1 MPLPNPQRIARG
13 CVPFARQKF
22 PPQPVVWALLLML
35 LATLACSRPTAAGA
49 SLVRVTQMGGA
60 GISGGATP
68 GVPLLQG
75 GAFVS
80 AGKLTPTP
88 DPTRTFQ
95 VAVPGS
101 KPQES
106 AAKIIPDSELVYSPS
121 TIGFDVAGTV
131 NQFGGYLSTFS
142 ETDRQ
147 GTLRSGAEVV
157 EIVAQRYSVNPRLL
171 LALLEYQSGWV
182 RSANPAQASLT
193 FPMGME
199 RGGKE
204 GLLRQLNWAA
214 DQLNRGFY
222 GWLGG
227 SLEAVSLADG
237 SSQLIEPGMNAGTV
251 GLQLFFGELLDER
264 AWQATLLPPGFARTY
279 REMFGDPFA
288 SAFDPLVPA
297 NLQQP
302 PLTWMW
308 DTRETW
314 YFTGGPHG
322 GWDAG
327 SAWAAVDFAPPNEQQ
342 GCAIAQAWVT
352 AGAAGVIVRAEDGA
366 VTQDLDGDGF
376 EQTGWTLLYMHMDS
390 DGRVA
395 AGQVLPAGGRIGHP
409 SCEGGYSNASH
420 LHFARRYNGVWIAA
434 DNFTAPLNLAGWT
447 ARAAAREY
455 DGWLVKG
462 DRQLEAWDGYQD
474 INALTMLQN

>member
-1 MPLPNPQRIARG
+1 MPVPNLQPVACGCSSRPRQKLPPLPVAW
-13 CVPFARQKF
+13 VFF
-22 PPQPVVWALLLML
+22 TLL
-35 LATLACSRPTAAGA
+35 LATLACSRPTAGA
-49 SLVRVTQMGGA
+49 DNRMRVTQQGG
-60 GISGGATP
+60 GGVVGGATP

-80 AGKLTPTP
+80 AGNLTPTP

-95 VAVPGS
+95 VVVPGS
-101 KPQES
+101 PSQDS

-131 NQFGGYLSTFS
+131 NQFGGYLATFY
-142 ETDRQ
+142 ETDRL
-147 GTLRSGAEVV
+147 GTERSGAQVV

-182 RSANPAQASLT
+182 RSSNPAQGSLT

-227 SLEAVSLADG
+227 SLTEVVLADG
-237 SSQLIEPGMNAGTV
+237 SSQPIEPGMNAGTV
-251 GLQLFFGELLDER
+251 GVQALFGELLSSG
-264 AWQATLLPPGFARTY
+264 AWQATLQPPGFARTY

-288 SAFDPLVPA
+288 NAFDPLVPA
-297 NLQQP
+297 DLQQP

-342 GCAIAQAWVT
+342 GCAVAPAWVT
-352 AGAAGVIVRAEDGA
+352 AGAAGVIVRVEDGA

-390 DGRVA
+390 SERVA

-409 SCEGGYSNASH
+409 SCEGGYSNATH

-434 DNFTAPLNLAGWT
+434 DNSVAPLNLAGWT
-447 ARAAAREY
+447 ARSAVREY

-462 DRQLEAWDGYQD
+462 DRQLEAWDGYLD